1 MSFNPAAHASGGIKS
16 VVVLIAWH
24 VGLSAPALS
33 QSFDPYVAHGPVGVD
48 AEAELDPEG
57 PAEPVCG
64 FLHAVRPMTAA
75 IDTQSGNPARTN
87 RRRKFPYFMMN
98 RLPL

>member
-1 MSFNPAAHASGGIKS
+1 

-24 VGLSAPALS
+24 VGESAPALS
-33 QSFDPYVAHGPVGVD
+33 QSFDAYVAHGPV
-48 AEAELDPEG
+48 AAPAAAELDAAG

-64 FLHAVRPMTAA
+64 FLQAVRPMIDRAA
-75 IDTQSGNPARTN
+75 TQSGSPARTI